1 MYRKPIYSKSLINLP
16 TSIEGE
22 TIELKITRMLENKE
36 PIDDGA
42 PVIYTARKDG
52 VDPAYN
58 IRTDRFELAADIM
71 DKVNRDRIAKTE
83 GAMEPKNEGSIET
96 NLAEGSDIKVDF
108 GKPEP
113 TAGTATK

>member
-1 MYRKPIYSKSLINLP
+1 MYRKPLYPKSLISVTN
-16 TSIEGE
+16 TIEGE
-22 TIELKITRMLENKE
+22 TIELKVARLLENNE

-42 PVIYTARKDG
+42 PVIYTDRKDG

-58 IRTDRFELAADIM
+58 IRTDRFEIAAEMM

-83 GAMEPKNEGSIET
+83 GTPEPEKPD
-96 NLAEGSDIKVDF
+96 AKVIKKDF

-113 TAGTATK
+113 TADTATK